1 MASILALDAANALAA
16 ISIECFSFSEDIMM
30 KTAPLPRMASRMQ
43 IIEHSEF
50 DPPSLQA
57 RDVRAIQG
65 QRGKE
70 QCFSTDKRYGCTE
83 QCEWRKDCLKLRA
96 VWLR

>member
-1 MASILALDAANALAA
+1 MMGAAQLSRA
-16 ISIECFSFSEDIMM
+16 
-30 KTAPLPRMASRMQ
+30 ASRIQ
-43 IIEHSEF
+43 FIEHGEF

-57 RDVRAIQG
+57 RDVRAIQR

-83 QCEWRKDCLKLRA
+83 PCEWRKDCVKLRA